1 MRLIRFIGKKVRD
14 YMNFDISFR
23 ENVTFLIGINGSGK
37 TTALKLL
44 SGILTPSYFDLSQ
57 IDFESIELHCVKKID
72 NEEIILRC
80 QKDGNIL
87 LVSYKDSK
95 NEYTDSISIVSFQT
109 NVKRKSAETIDND
122 SFSKLNYEFE
132 NLTAIKKIKE
142 LKTPLFLGLN
152 RKISNITRIS
162 SYERE
167 LFLRRRNNLDLLF
180 DTVDD
185 ALNDIQEMFFDNIR
199 QNARRQ
205 AFYSED
211 FRKKVLQESFQFS
224 KTDNVKVSK
233 DYTQE
238 LLKLSERKKKLEQA
252 IIDLEIKELKE
263 QIDSFFI
270 CLEETLKTLS
280 QTASTDNGNLN
291 NDYYEALLKW
301 MINSSQLE
309 KIDKITDYGNKYA
322 DNIAKLK
329 EPITRFVNSVNLF
342 FKEGYKEIIV
352 DGQGDIKI
360 KISSELKT
368 KINNVFE
375 LSSGE
380 KQLIIILAHLAFCR
394 NSKKSEV
401 FVIDEPELSLH
412 ISWQEIFVDALL
424 EASPNTQF
432 IMATHAPAILAKK
445 ERKDWCESLTK
456 IKE

>member
-1 MRLIRFIGKKVRD
+1 MKLKRFIGKKIRD
-14 YMNFDISFR
+14 YMKFDISFR

-37 TTALKLL
+37 TTALRLL

-57 IDFESIELHCVKKID
+57 IDFESIELQCVKIID
-72 NEEIILRC
+72 KEEVILRC
-80 QKDGNIL
+80 QKEKNIL
-87 LVSYKDSK
+87 FVSYKDSK
-95 NEYTDSISIVSFQT
+95 NEYIDSIPIVSFQT
-109 NVKRKSAETIDND
+109 NIKRNSSELIDND

-132 NLTAIKKIKE
+132 NLQTIKKIKE

-152 RKISNITRIS
+152 RKISNMTRIS
-162 SYERE
+162 SYEHE
-167 LFLRRRNNLDLLF
+167 FFLRKRNNLDLLF

-185 ALNDIQEMFFDNIR
+185 ALNDIQEMLFDNIR
-199 QNARRQ
+199 QNAKRQ
-205 AFYSED
+205 ARYSED

-224 KTDNVKVSK
+224 NTDNIKKSEN
-233 DYTQE
+233 YSQE
-238 LLKLSERKKKLEQA
+238 LLKLSERKERLQQA
-252 IIDLEIKELKE
+252 IIDLDIRELKE
-263 QIDSFFI
+263 QIDSFFL
-270 CLEETLKTLS
+270 CLEETLETLS
-280 QTASTDNGNLN
+280 QTASTDNGRLN
-291 NDYYEALLKW
+291 NNYYEALLKW

-322 DNIAKLK
+322 ENIAKLK

-342 FKEGYKEIIV
+342 FNEGSKEIIV

-360 KISSELKT
+360 KINSELKT

-380 KQLIIILAHLAFCR
+380 KQLIIILAHLAFCK
-394 NSKKSEV
+394 NSRKSEV

-445 ERKDWCESLTK
+445 ERKEWCESLTK

>member
-1 MRLIRFIGKKVRD
+1 MKLKRFIGKKIRD
-14 YMNFDISFR
+14 YMKFDISFR

-37 TTALKLL
+37 TTALRLL

-57 IDFESIELHCVKKID
+57 IDFESIELQCVKIID
-72 NEEIILRC
+72 KEEVILRC
-80 QKDGNIL
+80 QKEKNIL
-87 LVSYKDSK
+87 VVSYKDSK
-95 NEYTDSISIVSFQT
+95 NEYIDSIPIVSFQT
-109 NVKRKSAETIDND
+109 NIKRNSSELIDND

-132 NLTAIKKIKE
+132 NLQTIKKIKE

-152 RKISNITRIS
+152 RKISNMTRIS
-162 SYERE
+162 SYEHE
-167 LFLRRRNNLDLLF
+167 FFLRKRNNLDLLF

-185 ALNDIQEMFFDNIR
+185 ALNDIQEMLFDNIR
-199 QNARRQ
+199 QNAKRQ
-205 AFYSED
+205 ARYSED

-224 KTDNVKVSK
+224 NTDNIKKSEN
-233 DYTQE
+233 YSQE
-238 LLKLSERKKKLEQA
+238 LLKLSERKERLQQA
-252 IIDLEIKELKE
+252 IIDLDIRELKE
-263 QIDSFFI
+263 QIDSFFL
-270 CLEETLKTLS
+270 CLEETLETLS
-280 QTASTDNGNLN
+280 QTASTDNGRLN
-291 NDYYEALLKW
+291 NNYYEALLKW

-322 DNIAKLK
+322 ENIAKLK

-342 FKEGYKEIIV
+342 FNEGSKEIIV

-360 KISSELKT
+360 KINSELKT

-380 KQLIIILAHLAFCR
+380 KQLIIILAHLAFCK
-394 NSKKSEV
+394 NSRKSEV

-445 ERKDWCESLTK
+445 ERKEWCESLTK